1 MVVEVKEVEVVVP
14 GELDVVEWVTE
25 GEVVDRELHPEEVYK
40 SVAEV
45 IQIHTAG
52 YAIFQFILSKNN
64 CMLDVVTGWR
74 TSHPELNKVSS
85 LVQVLIF

>member
-52 YAIFQFILSKNN
+52 YVIFQFILSKSN
-64 CMLDVVTGWR
+64 CLLDVVTGWR
-74 TSHPELNKVSS
+74 TSYPELKKVSS
-85 LVQVLIF
+85 LVQFKF

>member
-1 MVVEVKEVEVVVP
+1 MEVKEVEVVVP

-25 GEVVDRELHPEEVYK
+25 GEVVVDRVEWVTEGEVVVDRELHPEEVYK

-52 YAIFQFILSKNN
+52 YVIFSLSEARALFVR
-64 CMLDVVTGWR
+64 CSYR
-74 TSHPELNKVSS
+74 
-85 LVQVLIF
+85 F

>member
-52 YAIFQFILSKNN
+52 YVIFSLSEA
-64 CMLDVVTGWR
+64 R
-74 TSHPELNKVSS
+74 
-85 LVQVLIF
+85 VLFVRCSYRL